1 MIEAAFWFIVAADR
15 RPDRLPRPLQA
26 GAPPTPD
33 LAIEEARR
41 TKETLEAGTR

>member
-1 MIEAAFWFIVAADR
+1 VR
-15 RPDRLPRPLQA
+15 A

>member
-1 MIEAAFWFIVAADR
+1 LFAYRSV
-15 RPDRLPRPLQA
+15 QA